1 MSSAPPDGRAAFAAA
16 FDVSRET
23 LAKLDRYAEL
33 LAEWQA
39 RYNLVGPA
47 TLADVWTRHFADS
60 AQLAAMAPRHSR
72 WLDIGSGGGFPGMVV
87 ALLTGDSVCLVDS
100 VRKKT
105 AFLEAVRDELGL
117 GGCVEVR
124 TDRVES
130 MASGKFDVI
139 TARACAPLAK
149 LFDWG
154 LRHAAQS
161 TIWLLPKGASVGD
174 EIAEARRRFD
184 FAHELIE
191 SQTDRRG
198 RIVKAWNVRRRSKGR
213 GRS

>member
-1 MSSAPPDGRAAFAAA
+1 M
-16 FDVSRET
+16 
-23 LAKLDRYAEL
+23 AKLDRYAEL

-39 RYNLVGPA
+39 KYNLVGPA

-60 AQLAAMAPRHSR
+60 AQLVSLVPRGSR
-72 WLDIGSGGGFPGMVV
+72 WLDIGSGGGFPGLVI
-87 ALLTGDSVCLVDS
+87 ALLTGDSVTAVDS

-117 GGCVEVR
+117 TDCVDVR
-124 TDRVES
+124 TTRVES
-130 MASGKFDVI
+130 MTSGKYDVI

-161 TIWLLPKGASVGD
+161 TIWLLPKGASVDD
-174 EIAEARRRFD
+174 EVAGALRQFD
-184 FAHELIE
+184 FAYELIE
-191 SQTDRRG
+191 SRTDPRG
-198 RIVKAWNVRRRSKGR
+198 RIVKAWNVRRRAAAARKKSIGKAR
-213 GRS
+213 GKA